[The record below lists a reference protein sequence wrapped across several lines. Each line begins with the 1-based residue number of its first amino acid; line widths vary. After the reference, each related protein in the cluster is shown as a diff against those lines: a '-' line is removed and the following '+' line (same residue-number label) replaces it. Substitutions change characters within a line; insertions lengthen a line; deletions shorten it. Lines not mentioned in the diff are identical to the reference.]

1 MYKDLT
7 MAKQPLYKK
16 AFRILEKYGI
26 WWETFED
33 AREHASAG
41 DLPQAKDFL
50 TSELEFKP
58 KDADFIV
65 DWLKNCIHGQKVEL
79 VEIPISEIYW
89 FQEHEMTDDEDEDP
103 FKLERYLA
111 RRGVDIAYME
121 TSGSAEDNEDSRKV
135 WFKSKMIDATQLDQ
149 VWKIVP
155 VEPAP

>member
-1 MYKDLT
+1 
-7 MAKQPLYKK
+7 MAKKPLYKK

-26 WWETFED
+26 WWESFEK
-33 AREHASAG
+33 AREHARNG
-41 DLPQAKDFL
+41 KLPKAKDFL
-50 TSELEFKP
+50 VSELEFKP

-89 FQEHEMTDDEDEDP
+89 FHDHEFTDDEDSDP
-103 FKLERYLA
+103 FQFERYLA

-121 TSGSAEDNEDSRKV
+121 TSGSAETSPTRRKV
-135 WFKSKMIDATQLDQ
+135 WFKSKEILASQLDQ

-155 VEPAP
+155 VGEPGKN

>member
-1 MYKDLT
+1 

-16 AFRILEKYGI
+16 ALRILEKYGI

-33 AREHASAG
+33 AREHARAG
-41 DLPQAKDFL
+41 KLPKAKEFL
-50 TSELEFKP
+50 VSDLEFKP

-65 DWLKNCIHGQKVEL
+65 DWLKNCIHGQRVEL

-89 FQEHEMTDDEDEDP
+89 YHEHEFVDDDEEDEDP

-121 TSGSAEDNEDSRKV
+121 TSGSAEENEGNRKV
-135 WFKSKMIDATQLDQ
+135 WFKSKLIDAAQLDQ
-149 VWKIVP
+149 VWKILP
-155 VEPAP
+155 VDEFDKS